1 MNIKKKGINGGKKV
15 DKSLQLSQLSSMMSS
30 LSSSKKAASSSS
42 DTSKKAMIPKSSSK
56 SPKSPKSPSSPK
68 SPKPASLSRLARS
81 AKPASLGTLERSAKP
96 ASSPILGKLA
106 RSASFPSPKKMPID
120 KLSASNIE
128 NMFGKLY
135 LEAYLEVYI
144 DISDKEIKILNE
156 NKNKKFGFNEK
167 AVVGSLAKIKGGVP
181 PFGLV
186 RNLTSANSA
195 DRDMNT
201 YTDYNTR
208 NFFENLW
215 VFFTK
220 QNFQRDGNQNIDIN
234 ITPVGNVSIVLRR
247 RNTDGYGELNGYRT
261 YTYSIIINISNLLHW
276 TLFHEIDREGG
287 RAWRVDRLHM
297 TMSQWQDGDNYHH
310 GALRIY
316 FPYTDTI
323 IQVIRDHG
331 QLGAMYV
338 LARLMLGGAYN
349 ILSRGRSF
357 SDNSVRTE
365 LFRDITTELIN
376 ASNEYR
382 TEQISEIANIHKNF
396 ILAVNFPPQVLSSLN
411 PMQIELENLIR
422 HVSSLGY

>member
-1 MNIKKKGINGGKKV
+1 MNIKKGINGGKKV

-42 DTSKKAMIPKSSSK
+42 DTSMKAMIPKSSSK

-287 RAWRVDRLHM
+287 RVWRVDRLHM
-297 TMSQWQDGDNYHH
+297 TMSQWRDGDNYHH

>member
-1 MNIKKKGINGGKKV
+1 MNIKKGINGGKKV

-42 DTSKKAMIPKSSSK
+42 DTSMKAMIPKSSSK

-156 NKNKKFGFNEK
+156 NKNKKFGFNQKEIG
-167 AVVGSLAKIKGGVP
+167 GSLAKIKGGVP

-287 RAWRVDRLHM
+287 RVWRVDRLHM
-297 TMSQWQDGDNYHH
+297 TMSQWRDGDNYHH

-376 ASNEYR
+376 AGNEYR

-411 PMQIELENLIR
+411 PMQIELENLIT
-422 HVSSLGY
+422 HVASLGY

>member
-1 MNIKKKGINGGKKV
+1 MNIKKGINGGKV
-15 DKSLQLSQLSSMMSS
+15 ENILPSSSTMSS
-30 LSSSKKAASSSS
+30 LSSSKKAMSPKKAASSSS
-42 DTSKKAMIPKSSSK
+42 GTSNKAMIPDSSPKSPKSPKSAK
-56 SPKSPKSPSSPK
+56 SPKSPKSPKPAKPAKSASLGRLVRSAK
-68 SPKPASLSRLARS
+68 SPKPASLGRLV
-81 AKPASLGTLERSAKP
+81 
-96 ASSPILGKLA
+96 
-106 RSASFPSPKKMPID
+106 RSASFPIPKKMPID

-167 AVVGSLAKIKGGVP
+167 EIGGSLAKIKGGVP

-310 GALRIY
+310 GAFRIY
-316 FPYTDTI
+316 FPYTETI

-331 QLGAMYV
+331 QLGSMYV

-376 ASNEYR
+376 AGREYR

-396 ILAVNFPPQVLSSLN
+396 IIAVNFPPQVLSSLN
-411 PMQIELENLIR
+411 PMQIELEKLIR
-422 HVSSLGY
+422 HVASLGY

>member
-1 MNIKKKGINGGKKV
+1 
-15 DKSLQLSQLSSMMSS
+15 
-30 LSSSKKAASSSS
+30 
-42 DTSKKAMIPKSSSK
+42 
-56 SPKSPKSPSSPK
+56 
-68 SPKPASLSRLARS
+68 
-81 AKPASLGTLERSAKP
+81 
-96 ASSPILGKLA
+96 
-106 RSASFPSPKKMPID
+106 MPIN

-135 LEAYLEVYI
+135 LEAYLEIYI

-167 AVVGSLAKIKGGVP
+167 AVGGSLAKIKGGVP

-201 YTDYNTR
+201 YTENNTR
-208 NFFENLW
+208 LFFEHLW
-215 VFFTK
+215 GFFTK
-220 QNFQRDGNQNIDIN
+220 QELDRSGDQNIDFN
-234 ITPVGNVSIVLRR
+234 ITPIENVSIVLRR

-261 YTYSIIINISNLLHW
+261 YTYSIIININNLLHW
-276 TLFHEIDREGG
+276 TLFHEIDRYGG

-297 TMSQWQDGDNYHH
+297 TMSQWRDGDNYHH

-331 QLGAMYV
+331 QLGSMYV

-382 TEQISEIANIHKNF
+382 TEQISAIANIHKNF

-422 HVSSLGY
+422 HVASLGY